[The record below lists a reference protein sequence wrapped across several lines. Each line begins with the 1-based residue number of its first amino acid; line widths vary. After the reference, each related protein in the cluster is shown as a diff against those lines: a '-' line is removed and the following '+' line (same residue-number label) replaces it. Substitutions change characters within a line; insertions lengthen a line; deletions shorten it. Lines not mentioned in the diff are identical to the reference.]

1 MKISKKFNYFV
12 YFIFLFINV
21 LKKLLHFLPFKF
33 MIILLVTCL
42 IIKIYFGGL
51 VNDRF
56 PNLKSNIFIIAGFIC
71 SNKYVKQIVFINHS

>member
-21 LKKLLHFLPFKF
+21 LKKLLHFFPFKF
-33 MIILLVTCL
+33 MITLLVICL

-56 PNLKSNIFIIAGFIC
+56 TNLNQTFLSLLALFVVTNI
-71 SNKYVKQIVFINHS
+71 